1 MINPESTIIISRTD
15 AIGDVVLTLPMAGW
29 LKEKYP
35 QSRILFFGKT
45 YTHAVI
51 KSCAALDGF
60 INYDDF
66 EKRSEKDRALF
77 LKEYNAD
84 VIIHVYPRK
93 SIAEA
98 AKSARIKMRIGTT
111 NRVFHWLTCNTPVR
125 LSRRNS
131 DMHESV
137 LNFRLL
143 KPLGYKDEIST
154 QEISTYYKIRKPE
167 HVTDEFTSLLS
178 KDKINLILHPK
189 SHGSAREWSL
199 KHFAELI
206 SLLPEKDFKIF
217 ITGGEKETDAL
228 SYWSKDLPASV
239 TNLSGKLTLPQLLDF
254 IQNADGIIA
263 ASTGPLHIAAAMGK
277 FALGIYP
284 PIKPM
289 DPTRWAPIGMNATF
303 VVKPVSCDE
312 CRLAPEECHCM
323 NDLTPATISEM
334 VLKKFATH
342 K

>member
-1 MINPESTIIISRTD
+1 MINSESTIIISRTD

-35 QSRILFFGKT
+35 QSKILFFGKT
-45 YTHAVI
+45 YTRAVI
-51 KSCAALDGF
+51 ECSTAVDGF

-66 EKRSEKDRALF
+66 EKRSEKERALF

-154 QEISTYYKIRKPE
+154 DEISAYYKFKKPE
-167 HVTDEFTSLLS
+167 HVGEEFTSMLA

-189 SHGSAREWSL
+189 SHGSAREWRL
-199 KHFAELI
+199 EHFEELI
-206 SLLPEKDFKIF
+206 SLLPEKYFKIF
-217 ITGGEKETDAL
+217 ITGGEKETDSL

-254 IQNADGIIA
+254 IQNADGVIA

-289 DPTRWAPIGMNATF
+289 DPTRWAPLGTNATY
-303 VVKPVSCDE
+303 VVKLVDCDE

-323 NDLTPATISEM
+323 NDLTPRLIREKITAQFG
-334 VLKKFATH
+334 K
-342 K
+342 